1 MIPMYNLMKYTDSYA
16 KTLGSLW
23 QYCGDELDNTD
34 NKTNS
39 DSFLHK

>member
-1 MIPMYNLMKYTDSYA
+1 MKYTDSYA

-23 QYCGDELDNTD
+23 QYCRDKLDNTD
-34 NKTNS
+34 DKTNS